1 MIGIF
6 ITARLGSNRLPAKH
20 LHPAAGRTFMEW
32 LFGRLLHEFKNE
44 LKNKKVIIVI
54 TTSEKPGNERF
65 LEIVKGKP
73 VEVFFGADNNI
84 PLRHHQAAK
93 QFGCSHIISVD
104 GDDILCSA
112 KAAREI
118 FNAMTSE
125 TKADIFQVEGLPL
138 GMNLSGYSNEYL
150 GKSLEKAVDQK
161 YETGWGRIFHAPL
174 IHKIRLADYDI
185 MDDLRFTL
193 DYEDDARFFEAV
205 INSLGNETVSISDQA
220 LIAHVKMN
228 GFEKINA
235 HLKEEYWANYNSE
248 KAKELKPE

>member
-6 ITARLGSNRLPAKH
+6 ITARLGSSRLPAKH
-20 LHPAAGRTFMEW
+20 LHQAAGRTFMEW
-32 LFGRLLHEFKNE
+32 LFGRLIHEFQIE
-44 LKNKKVIIVI
+44 VENKKAIIVI
-54 TTSEKPGNERF
+54 TTSEKTGNERF
-65 LEIVKGKP
+65 LEIVNGKP

-84 PLRHHQAAK
+84 PLRHHQAAN

-118 FNAMTSE
+118 YTAMTSGIQ
-125 TKADIFQVEGLPL
+125 ADIFQVEGLPL

-150 GKSLEKAVDQK
+150 GKSLEKAADQK
-161 YETGWGRIFHAPL
+161 YETGWGRIFHEPV

-205 INSLGNETVSISDQA
+205 INSLENETLSISDES
-220 LIAHVKMN
+220 LIAHVKEN

-248 KAKELKPE
+248 KANELKSE